1 MPTPSLLI
9 NYLTAILSLLA
20 LPWLVWAGEQN
31 MSAVASNIT
40 KGVNLTNGVQ
50 FGNATDDN
58 MTAIVSANTTATN
71 ITTSSPSMF
80 LQEVIRALQTGDN
93 AEAKILLDGAQ
104 AAMSDAPEDATKQFE
119 IGLRV
124 LTGGDISEAIKY
136 FEQANQTLG

>member
-1 MPTPSLLI
+1 MPTRSLLI

-58 MTAIVSANTTATN
+58 MTATVSANTTATN